1 MALARVTGRGRRL
14 GRPRA
19 GAVEIAQ
26 NDLHQVSVATVG
38 GRARCCQSMAESDG
52 RILAADEHDNKEEA
66 HPMDLGR
73 GSDDVAGLRQQQQ
86 QQQKKKKKKK
96 IKVERNI
103 FDLDPLSHA
112 IQNKKLLQNEELLHR

>member
-1 MALARVTGRGRRL
+1 
-14 GRPRA
+14 
-19 GAVEIAQ
+19 
-26 NDLHQVSVATVG
+26 
-38 GRARCCQSMAESDG
+38 MAESDG

-66 HPMDLGR
+66 HPMDLGH

-96 IKVERNI
+96 KKKIIKVERNI